1 MSNKIWHNLFIQ
13 EVVKILKTDRETGL
27 SNEEMVERQKKFG
40 LNKLPE
46 EKHLSKIEIFFEQFK
61 SPLIYIL
68 IIAGIGTAI
77 FQLYTDSIVILAAV
91 VLNTIFGY
99 FQENKASQALRALK
113 KVVKV
118 EARVIREGR
127 ERKINA
133 EFLVPGDI
141 IVLSAGD
148 RIPADGR
155 LIENYGLR
163 INESPL
169 TGEWLPAKK
178 TTDILPQKT
187 SVADRDNMVYMGCI
201 IEDGKGRA
209 VITEIAKNTEI
220 GKVASLLKETKEEK
234 TPLQKRIALL
244 SKKIGLVITIISVYI
259 FLAGLIKQQSP
270 LEMFEVAVAVAVAA
284 IPEGLPIAVTVIL
297 ALGMTRILK
306 RKGLV
311 RKLLAAETLG
321 STSLI
326 ATDKTLTLTEG
337 KMEATEI
344 VSLDSKISLKNIKN
358 PVLFKKQ
365 ANKEQLLA
373 LQTAVLCSEAFVENP
388 QDLYPLWQI
397 QGKPTDKAFVLAGAR
412 LGLEKPKIE
421 KEFLEIDKI
430 PFNSKNK
437 FIATLRQKN
446 KKENILYVSGAP
458 EKIISFSSHLLVN
471 NRNKILNEKLKDEL
485 NKKLEGLTKKGLR
498 VVATAHKKIQN
509 PKSKIYNLEEE
520 VKDLTFLGFIT
531 LKDPVR
537 EEVKEAMKTCIQAGM
552 KPIIVTGDHKLT
564 AKAVAQEI
572 GFKIKEKNIIE
583 GKELDEFSDEKLE
596 RKIKDIQVY
605 ARVEPEHKLRIIQAW
620 QKKGE
625 VVAMTGDGI
634 NDAPALKK
642 ADIGVALGSGTDC
655 AKEVSDLIL
664 LTDNFNIIVAAIE
677 EGRAIIDNIRKVITY
692 LLSSSFTETILI
704 GVSIVLGLPLPV
716 IAVQILWVN
725 LIEDGLPSIALT
737 FEPKEKDLMKR
748 KPQGKDSPLLTKE
761 MKALIFIIGLITD
774 ILLLGL
780 FLWLLKYSHYEIQ
793 HIQSIIFAALAI
805 DSLFYIFS
813 CKSLRKNI
821 WHINLLSNKF
831 LIFAWIAGFF
841 ALLAS
846 LYLPVLQTFLRTVPL
861 NSYDWK
867 LILGVGFS
875 NLILIEATKWYF
887 ITKKQKI

>member
-1 MSNKIWHNLFIQ
+1 MSNKNWHNLFIQ
-13 EVVKILKTDRETGL
+13 EVLQILKSNKETGL
-27 SNEEMVERQKKFG
+27 SNKEVVERQKKFG
-40 LNKLPE
+40 FNKLPE
-46 EKHLSKIEIFFEQFK
+46 EKQLSKRELFFEQFK

-68 IIAGIGTAI
+68 IIAGLGTAI
-77 FQLYTDSIVILAAV
+77 FKLYTDSIVILAAII
-91 VLNTIFGY
+91 LNTIFGY

-113 KVVKV
+113 KVIRV
-118 EARVIREGR
+118 EARVIREDR

-133 EFLVPGDI
+133 EKLVPGDI

-148 RIPADGR
+148 KIPADGR
-155 LIENYGLR
+155 LIENYGLM

-178 TTDILPQKT
+178 TIDILPQKT
-187 SVADRDNMVYMGCI
+187 PLADRDNMIYMGSV
-201 IEDGKGRA
+201 IENGKGKA
-209 VITEIAKNTEI
+209 VITEIGKETEI
-220 GKVASLLKETKEEK
+220 GRVASLLKETKEEK
-234 TPLQKRIALL
+234 TPLQKRIASL
-244 SKKIGLVITIISVYI
+244 SKKIGLIIAIISIYI
-259 FLAGLIKQQSP
+259 FLAGIIKQQSP

-297 ALGMTRILK
+297 AIGMTRILK

-311 RKLLAAETLG
+311 RKLIAAETLG

-344 VSLDSKISLKNIKN
+344 VGLDSKISLKSIKN
-358 PVLFKKQ
+358 PELFKEQ
-365 ANKEQLLA
+365 ANKEQFLCLK
-373 LQTAVLCSEAFVENP
+373 TAVLCSEAFVENP
-388 QDLYPLWQI
+388 QELYPLWQI
-397 QGKPTDKAFVLAGAR
+397 QGKPTDKAFVLAGAK
-412 LGLEKPKIE
+412 LGFEKPKIE
-421 KEFLEIDKI
+421 KEFLEIDEV
-430 PFNSKNK
+430 PFNPKNK
-437 FIATLRQKN
+437 FIATLRQES

-458 EKIISFSSHLLVN
+458 EKIISFSSHLLIN
-471 NRNKILNEKLKDEL
+471 NKKRIL
-485 NKKLEGLTKKGLR
+485 NKKLENELNRRLEDLTKKGLR
-498 VVATAHKKIQN
+498 VVATGYKKIPN
-509 PKSKIYNLEEE
+509 PKLQNYNLEEE
-520 VKDLTFLGFIT
+520 IKDLTFLGFLT

-537 EEVKEAMKTCIQAGM
+537 KEVKEAIKTCIQAGM
-552 KPIIVTGDHKLT
+552 KPIIVTGDHKFT
-564 AKAVAQEI
+564 AKSVAQEI
-572 GFKIKEKNIIE
+572 GFKIKEKNILTGE
-583 GKELDEFSDEKLE
+583 ELDCLSEEDFAKKV
-596 RKIKDIQVY
+596 RDIQVY

-642 ADIGVALGSGTDC
+642 ADIGVALGSGTDV

-664 LTDNFNIIVAAIE
+664 LTDNFNIIVAAVE
-677 EGRAIIDNIRKVITY
+677 EGRVIIDNVRKVITY

-725 LIEDGLPSIALT
+725 LIEDGLPGIALT

-748 KPQGKDSPLLTKE
+748 KPQGKDNPLLTTE
-761 MKALIFIIGLITD
+761 MKALVFIIGLITD
-774 ILLLGL
+774 ILLLVL
-780 FLWLLKYSHYEIQ
+780 FLWLLKYSHYDIQ
-793 HIQSIIFAALAI
+793 HIQSIVFAALAI

-831 LIFAWIAGFF
+831 LIFAWIAGLF

-846 LYLPVLQTFLRTVPL
+846 LYLPVFQTFLRTVPL
-861 NSYDWK
+861 NYYDWK
-867 LILGVGFS
+867 LILWIGLS
-875 NLILIEATKWYF
+875 NLVLIEATKWYF

>member
-1 MSNKIWHNLFIQ
+1 MSNEIWHNLFLR
-13 EVVKILKTDRETGL
+13 EVIEILKTDKEKGL
-27 SNEEMVERQKKFG
+27 SNEEVIERQKRFG
-40 LNKLPE
+40 LNRLPE
-46 EKHLSKIEIFFEQFK
+46 EKHLSKIEIFFEQFR

-77 FQLYTDSIVILAAV
+77 FKLYTDSIVILAAI
-91 VLNTIFGY
+91 VLNTVFGY

-113 KVVKV
+113 KVVRV

-127 ERKINA
+127 ERKVDA
-133 EFLVPGDI
+133 ETLVSGDI

-169 TGEWLPAKK
+169 TGEWLPAQK
-178 TTDILPQKT
+178 TTDVLPKKT

-201 IEDGKGRA
+201 VEDGKGKA
-209 VITEIAKNTEI
+209 VITEIAKDTEI
-220 GKVASLLKETKEEK
+220 GKVAFLLKETKEEK
-234 TPLQKRIALL
+234 TPLQKRIARL
-244 SKKIGLVITIISVYI
+244 SKKIGLIIAVVSIYI
-259 FLAGLIKQQSP
+259 FLIGLIKQQSP

-311 RKLLAAETLG
+311 KKLIAAETLG
-321 STSLI
+321 STSII

-344 VSLDSKISLKNIKN
+344 VSFDSKIFIQNIEN
-358 PVLFKKQ
+358 GEAFKKQ
-365 ANKEQLLA
+365 SNREQFLA

-388 QDLYPLWQI
+388 QDLHPLWQV
-397 QGKPTDKAFVLAGAR
+397 QGNPTDKAFVLAGAW
-412 LGLEKPKIE
+412 LGLEKPRLE
-421 KEFLEIDKI
+421 KEFLEIDEI

-458 EKIISFSSHLLVN
+458 EKIISLCSHLLVN
-471 NRNKILNEKLKDEL
+471 NRSRILNEKLKDEL
-485 NKKLEGLTKKGLR
+485 NERLEALTKKGLR
-498 VVATAHKKIQN
+498 VVATAHKKV
-509 PKSKIYNLEEE
+509 KSEKLKVKSLEEE
-520 VKDLTFLGFIT
+520 IKDLCFLGFLT

-537 EEVKEAMKTCIQAGM
+537 KEVKKAIKTCIQAGM

-583 GKELDEFSDEKLE
+583 GKELDEFSDEELE

-642 ADIGVALGSGTDC
+642 ADIGVALGSGTDV

-664 LTDNFNIIVAAIE
+664 LTDNFNIIVAAVE

-692 LLSSSFTETILI
+692 LLSDSFTETILI
-704 GVSIVLGLPLPV
+704 GVSIILCLPLPV

-725 LIEDGLPSIALT
+725 LIEDSLPSIALT

-748 KPQGKDSPLLTKE
+748 KPQAKDSPLLTKE
-761 MKALIFIIGLITD
+761 MKVLIFIIGLITD

-780 FLWLLKYSHYEIQ
+780 FLWLWKYSDYEIQ

-805 DSLFYIFS
+805 DSILYVFS

-821 WHINLLSNKF
+821 WNINLFSNKF
-831 LIFAWIAGFF
+831 LIFSWIVGLI
-841 ALLAS
+841 ALLAA
-846 LYLPVLQTFLRTVPL
+846 LYLPVLQTLLKTVPL
-861 NSYDWK
+861 NIYDWK
-867 LILGVGFS
+867 LVLGVGLS
-875 NLILIEATKWYF
+875 NLILIEVTKWYF
-887 ITKKQKI
+887 ITKREKI